1 MMVRPKVAMKSLF
14 AVLALFGAAAPTLA
28 AVDVSADSIVRPP
41 SDMTWYWRFCPT
53 ALARCRS
60 TDSAALSAWLSLVNP
75 RGVTV
80 YRDSLAP
87 TILAPGEDTVL
98 TFAQYEMEGDAG
110 RWTARCSVA
119 APGDTCPAND
129 TLTKSFYVWPTG

>member
-1 MMVRPKVAMKSLF
+1 MMVYLKVAMKTL
-14 AVLALFGAAAPTLA
+14 LAALAIVGAAAPALA
-28 AVDVSADSIVRPP
+28 AVDVSADSIVRP

-53 ALARCRS
+53 ALARCRG
-60 TDSAALSAWLSLVNP
+60 TDSAAMSAWFSLVNP

-80 YRDSLAP
+80 YRESLAP

-98 TFAQYEMEGDAG
+98 TFAQYEMGGEGG

>member
-1 MMVRPKVAMKSLF
+1 MKRLY
-14 AVLALFGAAAPTLA
+14 AVLALVVAAVPASA

-41 SDMTWYWRFCPT
+41 GDVTWYWRFCPA
-53 ALARCRS
+53 ALARCRG
-60 TDSAALSAWLSLVNP
+60 TDSAAMSAWFSLVNP

-80 YRDSLAP
+80 YLDSLAP

-98 TFAQYEMEGDAG
+98 TFAQYEMGGEDG

-129 TLTKSFYVWPTG
+129 TLTKSFYVWPPA

>member
-1 MMVRPKVAMKSLF
+1 MRRTLWLVLVAT
-14 AVLALFGAAAPTLA
+14 VAATPALA
-28 AVDVSADSIVRPP
+28 AVDVSADAIVRPP
-41 SDMTWYWRFCPT
+41 SDMPWYWRFCPT
-53 ALARCRS
+53 ALARCRG
-60 TDSAALSAWLSLVNP
+60 TDSAALSAWFSLVNP

-98 TFAQYEMEGDAG
+98 TFAQYEMGGDGG

-119 APGDTCPAND
+119 APGDTCPTND